1 MMRVEPMFRSFR
13 PDLEHPTLEDALPAY
28 RVQQAMPISWVEPV
42 DISNRF
48 ILGAIGLV
56 LGTLLVITVGVLI
69 AFPLPHLDRVLTA
82 PLPTYPQ
89 PRLQP
94 SPRQDMQRI
103 YASEMQQLNGTGWI
117 DKSAGIAHI
126 PIEDAMR
133 KIAHDG
139 IPGWPG

>member
-1 MMRVEPMFRSFR
+1 MAEP
-13 PDLEHPTLEDALPAY
+13 EKVIPA
-28 RVQQAMPISWVEPV
+28 VTHEPV

-94 SPRQDMQRI
+94 SPRQDMQRF

-139 IPGWPG
+139 IPGWPAQSDKPR